1 MSRLIVNQIQGDAV
15 SKEIEIPSGHKLK
28 AVDMGA
34 MAAPG
39 TVLQCQV
46 QTRTVGNSSSDADI
60 KAQNT
65 TGEGFANAMT
75 VNTVNITPKFSNS
88 KILMQW
94 SGQLFID
101 GSAAGGADIFFD
113 KDGSNLLTT
122 GGNRNA
128 MGFVYTSSSSDTDI
142 YGQWSCQW
150 SFTADKTTQMVLKV
164 KIGAYNSAKS
174 ARLQHDGSTTLTV
187 WEIAQ

>member
-1 MSRLIVNQIQGDAV
+1 MEYRMSRLIVNQIQGDAV
-15 SKEIEIPSGHKLK
+15 SKNIEIPSGHTLY
-28 AVDMGA
+28 
-34 MAAPG
+34 APG
-39 TVLQCQV
+39 HVIQCQV
-46 QTRTVGNSSSDADI
+46 QTQTVGNSSHDADI
-60 KAQNT
+60 TAQNT

-94 SGQLFID
+94 SGQLYIE
-101 GSAAGGADIFFD
+101 GSAGGGADIFFG
-113 KDGSNLLTT
+113 KDGSNILTT

-128 MGFVYTSSSSDTDI
+128 VGFVYTASGADTDI

-150 SFTADKTTQMVLKV
+150 SFTANQTTQMVLKV
-164 KIGAYNSAKS
+164 KIGAYNSNKS